1 MTDFI
6 TVADV
11 DQALGQGW
19 AGDGDAVLAVSM
31 ANAWLTAKIKRLVP
45 DPVPD
50 AIVTAGAQ
58 VAKLAAAGKLYKDTQ
73 REVQSKSV
81 SAQAGTSTSKTYVA
95 GSVDRSAGENF
106 ALDLIAPWIRRSG
119 TVMLKRV

>member
-19 AGDGDAVLAVSM
+19 AGDGDAVIAVSM
-31 ANAWLTAKIKRLVP
+31 ANAWLTVKIKRPVQG
-45 DPVPD
+45 PVPN

-73 REVQSKSV
+73 REVQSKTV

-95 GSVDRSAGENF
+95 GSVDRSAAENF
-106 ALDLIAPWIRRSG
+106 ALDLIAPWIRRTG
-119 TVMLKRV
+119 TVMLKRI

>member
-11 DQALGQGW
+11 DQKLDPDW
-19 AGDGDAVLAVSM
+19 AGTGDAVLAVTM
-31 ANAWLTAKIKRLVP
+31 ANAWLTAKIKRPVP

-58 VAKLAAAGKLYKDTQ
+58 VAKLAAAGQLYKDTQ
-73 REVQSKSV
+73 REVQSKTV
-81 SAQAGTSTSKTYVA
+81 SAQSGTSTSKTYVA
-95 GSVDRSAGENF
+95 GSVDRSTGENF
-106 ALDLIAPWIRRSG
+106 ALDLIAPWARRSG
-119 TVMLKRV
+119 TVLLKRI

>member
-45 DPVPD
+45 EPVPD

-73 REVQSKSV
+73 REVQSKTV

-119 TVMLKRV
+119 TVLLKRV

>member
-11 DQALGQGW
+11 EGKLGAGW
-19 AGDGDAVLAVSM
+19 AGAGDAVLAVAM
-31 ANAWLTAKIKRLVP
+31 ANAWLTAKIKRQVP
-45 DPVPD
+45 SSVPD
-50 AIVTAGAQ
+50 AIVSAGAQ

-73 REVQSKSV
+73 REVQSKTV

-106 ALDLIAPWIRRSG
+106 ALDLIAPWTRRAG
-119 TVMLKRV
+119 TVMLKRI

>member
-1 MTDFI
+1 MTDYI

-11 DQALGQGW
+11 NEKLGSGW
-19 AGDGDAVLAVSM
+19 AGAGDAELAVAM
-31 ANAWLTAKIKRLVP
+31 ANAWLSAKIKRLVP

-58 VAKLAAAGKLYKDTQ
+58 VAKLAAAGQLYKDTQ
-73 REVQSKSV
+73 REVQSKTV

-95 GSVDRSAGENF
+95 GSVDRSTGENF
-106 ALDLIAPWIRRSG
+106 ALDLIAPWTHRAG
-119 TVMLKRV
+119 TVMLKRI

>member
-31 ANAWLTAKIKRLVP
+31 ANAWLTAKIKRPVP
-45 DPVPD
+45 DPVPN

-73 REVQSKSV
+73 REVQSKTV

-95 GSVDRSAGENF
+95 GSVDRSAAENF
-106 ALDLIAPWIRRSG
+106 ALDLIAPWIRRTG
-119 TVMLKRV
+119 TVMLKRI

>member
-11 DQALGQGW
+11 EQKLGQGW
-19 AGDGDAVLAVSM
+19 TGTGDAVLAVAM
-31 ANAWLTAKIKRLVP
+31 ANAWLTAKIKRTVP

-50 AIVTAGAQ
+50 AIVSAGAQ
-58 VAKLAAAGKLYKDTQ
+58 VAKLAAAGQLYKDTQ
-73 REVQSKSV
+73 REVQSKTV

-95 GSVDRSAGENF
+95 GSMDRSTGENF
-106 ALDLIAPWIRRSG
+106 ALDLIAPWTRRSG
-119 TVMLKRV
+119 TVMLKRI